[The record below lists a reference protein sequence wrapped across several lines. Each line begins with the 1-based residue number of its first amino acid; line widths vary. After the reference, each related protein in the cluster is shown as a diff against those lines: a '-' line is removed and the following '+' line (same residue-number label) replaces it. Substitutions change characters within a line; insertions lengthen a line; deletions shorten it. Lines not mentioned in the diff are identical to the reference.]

1 MSKTTRHTL
10 ETTFEFDGENE
21 HNIKLTYFYTP
32 PTRQRA
38 ASYSNAGEPPE
49 EAPEVE
55 TISLEVDGKPATFEQ
70 FDDAQTSDSLWDKMI
85 AHAEKNL

>member
-1 MSKTTRHTL
+1 MSRTTRHIL

-32 PTRQRA
+32 ATPQRGPTHDCG
-38 ASYSNAGEPPE
+38 GEPPE
-49 EAPEVE
+49 AQSIE
-55 TISLEVDGKPATFEQ
+55 TLALEVDGAPATFEQ
-70 FDDAQTSDSLWDKMI
+70 FDDAQTSDYLWDRMI

>member
-1 MSKTTRHTL
+1 MSRTTRHTL

-32 PTRQRA
+32 GHAARGPT
-38 ASYSNAGEPPE
+38 YDCGGEPPE
-49 EAPEVE
+49 GASVE

-70 FDDAQTSDSLWDKMI
+70 FDDAQTSDYLWDKMI

>member
-1 MSKTTRHTL
+1 MSRTTSHTL

-32 PTRQRA
+32 ATRQRA

-49 EAPEVE
+49 APSIE